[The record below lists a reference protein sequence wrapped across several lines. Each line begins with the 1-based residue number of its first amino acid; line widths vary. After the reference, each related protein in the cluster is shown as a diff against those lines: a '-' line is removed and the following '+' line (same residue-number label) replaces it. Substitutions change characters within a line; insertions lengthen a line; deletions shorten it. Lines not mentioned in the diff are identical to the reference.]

1 MYTGLG
7 FDIHGFSPDRPL
19 ILGGIEIPG
28 EPGLKGHSDADCLLH
43 ALADALLGAAGLGDI
58 GEHFPDT
65 DPKYKNADSRKLLA
79 HCVALLAENGLVPV
93 NADITVIT
101 EIPKLKPHK
110 QTIREGVAG
119 LLGVDTERVNIK
131 ATTMEGFGP
140 IGNRKALACQA
151 VVLVQHETS

>member
-1 MYTGLG
+1 MYIGFG
-7 FDIHGFSPDRPL
+7 FDIHGFSSDRPL
-19 ILGGIEIPG
+19 VLGGIEIPG

-65 DPKYKNADSRKLLA
+65 DPEYKGANSSELLK
-79 HCVALLAENGLVPV
+79 HCVFLLAEKGLVPV

-101 EIPKLKPHK
+101 EIPKLTPHK
-110 QTIREGVAG
+110 QKIRKRVAD
-119 LLGVDTERVNIK
+119 LLDLDTERINIK

-140 IGNRKALACQA
+140 IGNRQALACQA
-151 VVLVQHETS
+151 AVLCTAGRG